1 MSVEKLW
8 DELWIGV
15 KCQSNTEIAGSP
27 RNSFRAS
34 LGRSPTAVEHWI
46 VEGASPP
53 TDTNQTPNAAG
64 SEAGSQNMWAKLC
77 VREGNSPDRPLRSP
91 NPC

>member
-1 MSVEKLW
+1 MK
-8 DELWIGV
+8 G
-15 KCQSNTEIAGSP
+15 QSNPEISRSP

-91 NPC
+91 SLC